1 MSGTATLTTR
11 NHVPGKAR
19 KDECQYIRLGCFFRD
34 EVINE
39 LRILSLADKIKTEE
53 LKTLLSE
60 ATGHG

>member
-1 MSGTATLTTR
+1 
-11 NHVPGKAR
+11 VPGKAR